1 MGLVCRLL
9 EERGIATVYVAT
21 GRDLTELVK
30 PPRALFVNHPMGNN
44 FGRAGDVHTQADIL
58 RAALAML
65 DSAERGGELID
76 YPTTWNENFAFAPGG
91 KVIAATVPGARPD
104 ESH

>member
-44 FGRAGDVHTQADIL
+44 FGRAGDVRTQTEIL

-65 DSAERGGELID
+65 DSTERGGELID
-76 YPTTWNENFAFAPGG
+76 YPSTWTDNFAFAPGG
-91 KVIAATVPGARPD
+91 KVIAATAPEVHPD

>member
-9 EERGIATVYVAT
+9 EERGIATTYIAT

-44 FGRAGDVHTQADIL
+44 FGRPGDVAMQTDIL
-58 RAALAML
+58 RTALGL
-65 DSAERGGELID
+65 IHGAEQAGALLD
-76 YPTTWNENFAFAPGG
+76 YPSDWGEPFQFLPGG
-91 KVIAATVPGARPD
+91 NVSKTAVSAG
-104 ESH
+104 

>member
-44 FGRAGDVHTQADIL
+44 FGRAGDVCTQADIL
-58 RAALAML
+58 RAALALL
-65 DSAERGGELID
+65 DSAEYGGELID
-76 YPTTWNENFAFAPGG
+76 YETSWSEDFAFAPGG
-91 KVIAATVPGARPD
+91 KVIAATAPAARPD

>member
-9 EERGIATVYVAT
+9 EERGIATTYIAT

-44 FGRAGDVHTQADIL
+44 FGRPGDVAMQADIL
-58 RAALAML
+58 RTAL
-65 DSAERGGELID
+65 GLIHSSKQAGALLD
-76 YPTTWNENFAFAPGG
+76 YPSDWGETFQFLPGG
-91 KVIAATVPGARPD
+91 NASKPAVSAG
-104 ESH
+104 